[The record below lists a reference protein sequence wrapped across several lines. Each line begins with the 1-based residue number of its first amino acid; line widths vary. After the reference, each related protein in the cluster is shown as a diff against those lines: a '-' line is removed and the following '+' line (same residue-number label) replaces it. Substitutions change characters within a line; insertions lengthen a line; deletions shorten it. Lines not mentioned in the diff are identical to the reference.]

1 MSAPERP
8 APHIPGLTAARA
20 FLGLW
25 LFVIF
30 VSVLDGYLALRYR
43 DTLWRHELNP
53 LGRALLS
60 LGEGQVWLLLGVKF
74 AGTVIAAG
82 LTLWIFEQ
90 RPRWGLT
97 IAAYLALAQL
107 VLLLFLLLA

>member
-1 MSAPERP
+1 MPPSDAVATTDSRP
-8 APHIPGLTAARA
+8 CAARI
-20 FLGLW
+20 FLTLW

-43 DTLWRHELNP
+43 DTLWLHELNP
-53 LGRALLS
+53 VGRALLS
-60 LGEGQVWLLLGVKF
+60 LGDGHVWPLLAAKF

-82 LTLWIFEQ
+82 VALWIFEQ
-90 RPRWGLT
+90 RPRWGIT

-107 VLLLFLLLA
+107 CLLLFLLLA